1 MLLFVKVNLVGIEL
15 QRVGLPRDLDDV
27 NLVRGRRL
35 EEDVRVVRVVEGDP
49 ADAGEVGMAAHDSQ
63 DVAGHSARLL
73 VVLEVAAGLE
83 DRAVRVDNESAQ
95 NLLRHGVLTEGHF
108 SPKNISVFRNQN
120 VLF

>member
-15 QRVGLPRDLDDV
+15 QRVRLPRYLDDV
-27 NLVRGRRL
+27 DLVRGRRL